1 MISVLIADDQ
11 RLFADM
17 LSTIIEADGE
27 YCVKAIAADGT
38 RAVDLYTQH
47 RPDISLIDIQMP
59 GESGLDALK
68 KIKAVNP
75 NAKVILLTTFGDNDH
90 VETAFI
96 EGADGYVLKDITPQA
111 LADAM
116 KSVLNGLFVMSP
128 GVREILAQ
136 SLARALDPL
145 ADGKLKSSGF
155 DQRDIDI
162 MRYIAKGYSNKI
174 IAERMNYSEGTV
186 RNRISALLSATG
198 LNDRTQ
204 IALFAIKNRLV

>member
-17 LSTIIEADGE
+17 LSTIIEADSE
-27 YCVKAIAADGT
+27 YCVKAIAADGAQ
-38 RAVDLYTQH
+38 AVALYTQH
-47 RPDISLIDIQMP
+47 RPDICLLDIQMP

-75 NAKVILLTTFGDNDH
+75 NAKVIMLTTFGDNDH
-90 VETAFI
+90 VETAFF

-116 KSVLNGLFVMSP
+116 KSILNGLFVMSP
-128 GVREILAQ
+128 GVRDILAQ
-136 SLARALDPL
+136 SLSRALDPL

-162 MRYIAKGYSNKI
+162 MRWIAGGLSNKA
-174 IAERMNYSEGTV
+174 IAEKMNYSEGTV